1 MKFLI
6 SDLLMIRA
14 WECVYL
20 FENFII
26 ALASATTIIT
36 TTTTTATASNFCRLM
51 IAQSVYLR
59 FIIAWR

>member
-36 TTTTTATASNFCRLM
+36 TTTATASNFCRLM